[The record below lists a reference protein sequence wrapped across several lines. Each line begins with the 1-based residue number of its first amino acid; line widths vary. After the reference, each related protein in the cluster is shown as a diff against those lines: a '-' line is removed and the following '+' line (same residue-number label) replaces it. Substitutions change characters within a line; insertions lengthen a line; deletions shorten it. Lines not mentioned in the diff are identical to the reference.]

1 MRSGTRP
8 GKGRKNSIRG
18 RHKRPSQVQKVA
30 QRAGMAAPAIAVSGA
45 LAAAPQLLA
54 AAPAGAAT
62 LAATHPTQ
70 VTQATHAAQPAQAT
84 TVSLDAA
91 SQRAD
96 QAQRMYTVR
105 SGNTLSGIAKRFYG
119 HPSDWAYLAHVN
131 KSTIKNPDLIF
142 AGEQVAVPTDP
153 PASVRNGTYLAKHAK
168 TAASSSTTQ
177 TNATSTADTTSTS
190 ATQSSSSS
198 SSSVTAEVQKDVADG
213 NNLLAIGQFLVGNGY
228 SKAAAA
234 GIASCIDGESEGNP
248 ESVGDGGGGLIGW
261 TPLSSAQPSANI
273 VTGNV
278 EQDMLNQLNDILFY
292 NSNEIGQSAVNQ
304 LNAISDPV
312 SAADFYSQNFE
323 RPAVTDSDV
332 VPSVAQQIFSDLG
345 G

>member
-1 MRSGTRP
+1 
-8 GKGRKNSIRG
+8 
-18 RHKRPSQVQKVA
+18 
-30 QRAGMAAPAIAVSGA
+30 MAAPAIAVTGA

-62 LAATHPTQ
+62 LAATHPTE
-70 VTQATHAAQPAQAT
+70 VTQATHAAQPARAT

-168 TAASSSTTQ
+168 TAASSSTTHISA
-177 TNATSTADTTSTS
+177 TNTADTTSTS

-261 TPLSSAQPSANI
+261 TPLSSAQPNANI

-278 EQDMLNQLNDILFY
+278 AQDMLTQLNDILFY
-292 NSNEIGQSAVNQ
+292 NSNEIGQSQVNQ

>member
-1 MRSGTRP
+1 
-8 GKGRKNSIRG
+8 
-18 RHKRPSQVQKVA
+18 
-30 QRAGMAAPAIAVSGA
+30 MAAPAIAVTGA

-62 LAATHPTQ
+62 VAATHPTE
-70 VTQATHAAQPAQAT
+70 VTQATHAAQPARAT

-168 TAASSSTTQ
+168 TAASSSTTHISA
-177 TNATSTADTTSTS
+177 TNTADTTSTS

-261 TPLSSAQPSANI
+261 TPLSSAQPNANI

-278 EQDMLNQLNDILFY
+278 AQDMLTQLNDILFY
-292 NSNEIGQSAVNQ
+292 NSNEIGQSQVNQ

>member
-1 MRSGTRP
+1 
-8 GKGRKNSIRG
+8 
-18 RHKRPSQVQKVA
+18 
-30 QRAGMAAPAIAVSGA
+30 MAAPAIAVSGA

-70 VTQATHAAQPAQAT
+70 ATQATHAAQPA

-91 SQRAD
+91 SQGTD

-119 HPSDWAYLAHVN
+119 HPSDWAYLEHVN
-131 KSTIKNPDLIF
+131 RSKVKNPNLIF
-142 AGEQVAVPTDP
+142 AGEQLAVPTDP
-153 PASVRNGTYLAKHAK
+153 PASVSNGTYLAKHAK
-168 TAASSSTTQ
+168 TAASTSTTQ
-177 TNATSTADTTSTS
+177 LDATNTADTTSTS
-190 ATQSSSSS
+190 ASQSSSGG
-198 SSSVTAEVQKDVADG
+198 VTAEVQKDVADG

-234 GIASCIDGESEGNP
+234 GIASCIDGESRGNP

-261 TPLSSAQPSANI
+261 TPLSSAQPDANI

-278 EQDMLNQLNDILFY
+278 EQDMMNQLNDILFY
-292 NSNEIGQSAVNQ
+292 NSHEIGQSAVNQ
-304 LNAISDPV
+304 LNSISDPV
-312 SAADFYSQNFE
+312 AAADFFSQNFE

>member
-1 MRSGTRP
+1 
-8 GKGRKNSIRG
+8 
-18 RHKRPSQVQKVA
+18 
-30 QRAGMAAPAIAVSGA
+30 MAAPAIAVSGA

-70 VTQATHAAQPAQAT
+70 VTQATHAAQPARPT
-84 TVSLDAA
+84 SVSLDSA

-119 HPSDWAYLAHVN
+119 HASDWAYLDHVN
-131 KSTIKNPDLIF
+131 KSTIGKDPNLIF
-142 AGEQVAVPTDP
+142 GGERLAVPTDP

-168 TAASSSTTQ
+168 TAASTSTTQ
-177 TNATSTADTTSTS
+177 LDATNTADTTSTS
-190 ATQSSSSS
+190 AAQS

-234 GIASCIDGESEGNP
+234 GIASCIDGESRGNP

-261 TPLSSAQPSANI
+261 TPLSSAQPNANI

-278 EQDMLNQLNDILFY
+278 EQDMMNQLNDILFY
-292 NSNEIGQSAVNQ
+292 NSHEIGQSAVNQ
-304 LNAISDPV
+304 LNSISDPV
-312 SAADFYSQNFE
+312 AAADFFSQNFE

>member
-1 MRSGTRP
+1 
-8 GKGRKNSIRG
+8 
-18 RHKRPSQVQKVA
+18 
-30 QRAGMAAPAIAVSGA
+30 MAAPAIAVTGA

-70 VTQATHAAQPAQAT
+70 VTQATHAAQPARPT
-84 TVSLDAA
+84 SVSLDSA

-119 HPSDWAYLAHVN
+119 HASDWAYLDHVN
-131 KSTIKNPDLIF
+131 KSTIGKDPNLIF
-142 AGEQVAVPTDP
+142 GGERLAVPTDP

-168 TAASSSTTQ
+168 TAASTSTTQ
-177 TNATSTADTTSTS
+177 LDATNTADTTSTS
-190 ATQSSSSS
+190 AAQS

-234 GIASCIDGESEGNP
+234 GIASCIDGESRGNP

-261 TPLSSAQPSANI
+261 TPLSSAQPDANI

-278 EQDMLNQLNDILFY
+278 EQDMMNQLNDILFY
-292 NSNEIGQSAVNQ
+292 NSHEIGQSAVNQ
-304 LNAISDPV
+304 LNSISDPV
-312 SAADFYSQNFE
+312 AAADFFSQNFE

>member
-1 MRSGTRP
+1 
-8 GKGRKNSIRG
+8 
-18 RHKRPSQVQKVA
+18 
-30 QRAGMAAPAIAVSGA
+30 MAAPAIAVTGA

-62 LAATHPTQ
+62 LAATHATQ
-70 VTQATHAAQPAQAT
+70 VTQATYAAQPARSS

-168 TAASSSTTQ
+168 TAASSSTAQ
-177 TNATSTADTTSTS
+177 LSATNTADTTSTS

-261 TPLSSAQPSANI
+261 TPLSSAQPNANI

-292 NSNEIGQSAVNQ
+292 NSNEIGQSQVNQ

>member
-1 MRSGTRP
+1 
-8 GKGRKNSIRG
+8 
-18 RHKRPSQVQKVA
+18 
-30 QRAGMAAPAIAVSGA
+30 MAAPAIAVSGA

-70 VTQATHAAQPAQAT
+70 VTQATHAAQPARPT
-84 TVSLDAA
+84 SVSLDSA

-119 HPSDWAYLAHVN
+119 HASDWAYLDHVN
-131 KSTIKNPDLIF
+131 KSTIGKDPNLIF
-142 AGEQVAVPTDP
+142 GGERLAVPTDP

-168 TAASSSTTQ
+168 TAASTSTTQ
-177 TNATSTADTTSTS
+177 LDATNTADTTATS
-190 ATQSSSSS
+190 AAQS

-234 GIASCIDGESEGNP
+234 GIASCIDGESRGNP

-261 TPLSSAQPSANI
+261 TPLSSAQPDANI

-278 EQDMLNQLNDILFY
+278 EQDMMNQLNDILFY
-292 NSNEIGQSAVNQ
+292 NSHEIGQSAVNQ
-304 LNAISDPV
+304 LNSISDPV
-312 SAADFYSQNFE
+312 AAADFFSQNFE

>member
-1 MRSGTRP
+1 
-8 GKGRKNSIRG
+8 
-18 RHKRPSQVQKVA
+18 
-30 QRAGMAAPAIAVSGA
+30 MAAPAIAVSGA

-62 LAATHPTQ
+62 LAATNATQ
-70 VTQATHAAQPAQAT
+70 VTQATHAAQPTRAT
-84 TVSLDAA
+84 SVSLDSA

-96 QAQRMYTVR
+96 QAKRMYTVR

-119 HPSDWAYLAHVN
+119 HGSDWAYLDHVN
-131 KSTIKNPDLIF
+131 KSTIGKDPDLIF
-142 AGEQVAVPTDP
+142 AGERLAVPTDP

-168 TAASSSTTQ
+168 TAASSSSTQ
-177 TNATSTADTTSTS
+177 VDATSTADTTSTS
-190 ATQSSSSS
+190 ATQSSSSGS
-198 SSSVTAEVQKDVADG
+198 SGSVTAEVQKDVADG

-261 TPLSSAQPSANI
+261 TPLSSAQPSANV

-278 EQDMLNQLNDILFY
+278 EQDMLTQLNDILFY
-292 NSNEIGQSAVNQ
+292 NSHEIGQSAVNQ
-304 LNAISDPV
+304 LNSISDPV
-312 SAADFYSQNFE
+312 AAADFFSQNFE

>member
-1 MRSGTRP
+1 
-8 GKGRKNSIRG
+8 
-18 RHKRPSQVQKVA
+18 
-30 QRAGMAAPAIAVSGA
+30 MAAPAIAVSGA

-54 AAPAGAAT
+54 AAPAGATT

-70 VTQATHAAQPAQAT
+70 VTQATHAAQSAT
-84 TVSLDAA
+84 VNLDAA

-131 KSTIKNPDLIF
+131 RSKIKNPDLIF
-142 AGEQVAVPTDP
+142 AGEQLAVPTDP

-168 TAASSSTTQ
+168 TAASTSTTQ
-177 TNATSTADTTSTS
+177 LDATNTADTTSTS
-190 ATQSSSSS
+190 TQSS

-234 GIASCIDGESEGNP
+234 GIASCIDGESRGNP

-261 TPLSSAQPSANI
+261 TPLSSAQPDANI

-278 EQDMLNQLNDILFY
+278 EQDMMNQLNDILFY
-292 NSNEIGQSAVNQ
+292 NSHEIGQSAVNQ
-304 LNAISDPV
+304 LNSISDPV
-312 SAADFYSQNFE
+312 AAADFFSQNFE

>member
-1 MRSGTRP
+1 
-8 GKGRKNSIRG
+8 
-18 RHKRPSQVQKVA
+18 
-30 QRAGMAAPAIAVSGA
+30 MAAPAIAVSGA

-70 VTQATHAAQPAQAT
+70 VTQATHAAQPARASS
-84 TVSLDAA
+84 VSLDSA

-119 HPSDWAYLAHVN
+119 HASDWAYLDHVN
-131 KSTIKNPDLIF
+131 KSTIGKDPNLIF
-142 AGEQVAVPTDP
+142 GGERLAVPTDP

-168 TAASSSTTQ
+168 TAASTSTTQ
-177 TNATSTADTTSTS
+177 LDATNTADTTSTS
-190 ATQSSSSS
+190 AAQS

-213 NNLLAIGQFLVGNGY
+213 NNLLAIGQFLAGNGY

-234 GIASCIDGESEGNP
+234 GIASCIDGESRGNP

-261 TPLSSAQPSANI
+261 TPLSSAQPDANI

-278 EQDMLNQLNDILFY
+278 EQDMMNQLNDILFY
-292 NSNEIGQSAVNQ
+292 NSHEIGQSAVNQ
-304 LNAISDPV
+304 LNSISDPV
-312 SAADFYSQNFE
+312 AAADFFSQNFE

>member
-1 MRSGTRP
+1 VRSGTRP
-8 GKGRKNSIRG
+8 SKGRKNSRG

-30 QRAGMAAPAIAVSGA
+30 QRAGIAAPAIAVSGA

-62 LAATHPTQ
+62 LAATHATQ
-70 VTQATHAAQPAQAT
+70 ITQATHAAQPARAT
-84 TVSLDAA
+84 SVSLDSA

-96 QAQRMYTVR
+96 QATRMYTVR

-119 HPSDWAYLAHVN
+119 HASDWAYLYHVN
-131 KSTIKNPDLIF
+131 KSTIGKDPNLIF
-142 AGEQVAVPTDP
+142 GGERLAVPADP

-168 TAASSSTTQ
+168 TAASTSTTQ
-177 TNATSTADTTSTS
+177 LDATNTADTTSTS
-190 ATQSSSSS
+190 ATQSSSG
-198 SSSVTAEVQKDVADG
+198 SVTAEVQKDVADG

-228 SKAAAA
+228 TKAAAA
-234 GIASCIDGESEGNP
+234 GVASCIDGESRGNP

-261 TPLSSAQPSANI
+261 TPLSSAQPDANI

-292 NSNEIGQSAVNQ
+292 NSHEIGQSAVNQ
-304 LNAISDPV
+304 LNSLSDPV
-312 SAADFYSQNFE
+312 AAADFYSQNFE

>member
-1 MRSGTRP
+1 
-8 GKGRKNSIRG
+8 
-18 RHKRPSQVQKVA
+18 
-30 QRAGMAAPAIAVSGA
+30 MAAPAIAVTGA

-62 LAATHPTQ
+62 LAATHPTE
-70 VTQATHAAQPAQAT
+70 VTQATHAAQPARAT

-168 TAASSSTTQ
+168 TAASTSTSQ
-177 TNATSTADTTSTS
+177 ISATNTADTTSTS

-261 TPLSSAQPSANI
+261 TPLSSAQPNANI

-312 SAADFYSQNFE
+312 SAADFFSQNFE

>member
-1 MRSGTRP
+1 
-8 GKGRKNSIRG
+8 
-18 RHKRPSQVQKVA
+18 
-30 QRAGMAAPAIAVSGA
+30 MAAPAIAVTGA

-70 VTQATHAAQPAQAT
+70 VTQATHAAQPARAT

-131 KSTIKNPDLIF
+131 RSTIKNPDLIF

-177 TNATSTADTTSTS
+177 ISATNTADTTSTS

-234 GIASCIDGESEGNP
+234 GIASCIDGESRGNP

-261 TPLSSAQPSANI
+261 TPLSSAQPDANI

-278 EQDMLNQLNDILFY
+278 EQDMMNQLNDILFY
-292 NSNEIGQSAVNQ
+292 NSHEIGQSAVNQ
-304 LNAISDPV
+304 LNSISDPV
-312 SAADFYSQNFE
+312 AAADFFSQNFE

>member
-1 MRSGTRP
+1 
-8 GKGRKNSIRG
+8 
-18 RHKRPSQVQKVA
+18 
-30 QRAGMAAPAIAVSGA
+30 MAAPAIAVTGA

-131 KSTIKNPDLIF
+131 RSTIKNPDLIF

-177 TNATSTADTTSTS
+177 ISATNTADTTSTS

-234 GIASCIDGESEGNP
+234 GIASCIDGESRGNP

-261 TPLSSAQPSANI
+261 TPLSSAQPDANI

-278 EQDMLNQLNDILFY
+278 EQDMMNQLNDILFY
-292 NSNEIGQSAVNQ
+292 NSHEIGQSAVNQ
-304 LNAISDPV
+304 LNSISDPV
-312 SAADFYSQNFE
+312 AAADFFSQNFE

>member
-1 MRSGTRP
+1 VRSGTRP
-8 GKGRKNSIRG
+8 SKGRKSSKG

-30 QRAGMAAPAIAVSGA
+30 KRAGMAAPAIAVSGA

-54 AAPAGAAT
+54 AAPAAA
-62 LAATHPTQ
+62 AAQ
-70 VTQATHAAQPAQAT
+70 AATQATHATQTTQAT
-84 TVSLDAA
+84 AASLD
-91 SQRAD
+91 SVQQQAD

-105 SGNTLSGIAKRFYG
+105 SGDTLSGIAQRFYD
-119 HPSDWAYLAHVN
+119 HASDWVYLAHVN
-131 KSTIKNPDLIF
+131 KSTISNPNLIIT
-142 AGEQVAVPTDP
+142 GEQIAVPTDP
-153 PASVRNGTYLAKHAK
+153 PASVRNGTYAAKHAK
-168 TAASSSTTQ
+168 ASSSSTTELQ
-177 TNATSTADTTSTS
+177 ATNTADTTSTS

-198 SSSVTAEVQKDVADG
+198 ASSVTAQVDQDVANG

-234 GIASCIDGESEGNP
+234 GIASCIDGESGGNP

-261 TPLSSAQPSANI
+261 TPLSSAQPNANV

-278 EQDMLNQLNDILFY
+278 EQDMLTQLNDILFY

-304 LNAISDPV
+304 LNSISDPV
-312 SAADFYSQNFE
+312 AAADFYSQNFE

>member
-1 MRSGTRP
+1 
-8 GKGRKNSIRG
+8 
-18 RHKRPSQVQKVA
+18 
-30 QRAGMAAPAIAVSGA
+30 MAAPAIAVSGA

-70 VTQATHAAQPAQAT
+70 VTQATHAAQPARPT
-84 TVSLDAA
+84 SVSLDSA

-119 HPSDWAYLAHVN
+119 HASDWAYLDHVN
-131 KSTIKNPDLIF
+131 KSTIGKDPNLIF
-142 AGEQVAVPTDP
+142 GGERLAVPTDP

-168 TAASSSTTQ
+168 TAASTSTTQ
-177 TNATSTADTTSTS
+177 LDATNTADTTSTS
-190 ATQSSSSS
+190 AAQS

-234 GIASCIDGESEGNP
+234 GIASCIDGESRGNP

-261 TPLSSAQPSANI
+261 TPLSSAQPNANI

-292 NSNEIGQSAVNQ
+292 NSHEIGQSAVNQ
-304 LNAISDPV
+304 LNSISDPV
-312 SAADFYSQNFE
+312 AAADFFSQNFE

>member
-1 MRSGTRP
+1 
-8 GKGRKNSIRG
+8 
-18 RHKRPSQVQKVA
+18 
-30 QRAGMAAPAIAVSGA
+30 MAAPAIAVTGA

-70 VTQATHAAQPAQAT
+70 VTQATHAAQPARAT

-131 KSTIKNPDLIF
+131 RSTIKNPDLIF

-168 TAASSSTTQ
+168 TAASSSTAQ
-177 TNATSTADTTSTS
+177 LSATNTADTTSTS

-292 NSNEIGQSAVNQ
+292 NSNEIGQSEVNQ

-312 SAADFYSQNFE
+312 AAADFYSQNFE